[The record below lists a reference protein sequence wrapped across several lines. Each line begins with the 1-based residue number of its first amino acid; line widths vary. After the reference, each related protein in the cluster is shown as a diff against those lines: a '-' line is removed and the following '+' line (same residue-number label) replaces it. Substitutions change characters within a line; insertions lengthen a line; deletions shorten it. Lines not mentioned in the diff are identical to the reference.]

1 MQGIQ
6 GQLRMAATFWV
17 SRKGCASVLV
27 VYQQAKSEMKRMVSN
42 GIAVT
47 VLAVLAM
54 SGPAAAFTPVPIPTP
69 RRDGPVA
76 ATVAHDQ
83 APVILET

>member
-1 MQGIQ
+1 
-6 GQLRMAATFWV
+6 
-17 SRKGCASVLV
+17 
-27 VYQQAKSEMKRMVSN
+27 MKRIVSN
-42 GIAVT
+42 GIALT

-69 RRDGPVA
+69 RTGSAVA

-83 APVILET
+83 ARVIVET

>member
-1 MQGIQ
+1 
-6 GQLRMAATFWV
+6 
-17 SRKGCASVLV
+17 
-27 VYQQAKSEMKRMVSN
+27 MKRIVSK

-69 RRDGPVA
+69 RTIKR
-76 ATVAHDQ
+76 T
-83 APVILET
+83 